1 MTMFELARKEPGS
14 ERSHLETV
22 FTVKEIAD
30 EWKLSVD
37 TVQRLFKDEPDVFV
51 ARGKRKKMLRIP
63 GSVKER
69 VWRRHA
75 NTRAA

>member
-1 MTMFELARKEPGS
+1 MTMFNLTRKEPAS
-14 ERSHLETV
+14 ERSQLETV

-51 ARGKRKKMLRIP
+51 AKGRRKKMLRIP
-63 GSVKER
+63 SSVKER
-69 VWRRHA
+69 VWRRHL